1 MLKEEAMLKI
11 KEQLKRLMT
20 FSVDAETPV
29 EKKMT
34 SIKLKD
40 GTEISYVDGSELG
53 IGVEVYKIDVD
64 GNQTPIED
72 GDYDLEDGRIITIKD
87 GGVEVIAE
95 APDGAGVEETPITSE
110 KDKAKLE
117 EPKLEEPKGV
127 EVEVETAEGADMEA
141 RISAIEENISSMME
155 AISTMGHMQEMS
167 MSKIKAIESAPAASS
182 IKVGKTT
189 SNGNFNSNKLEIDE
203 LRELRNK
210 YKLNTNGD
218 YNFSAKSSIK

>member
-53 IGVEVYKIDVD
+53 IGVEVYKIDED

-117 EPKLEEPKGV
+117 EPKLEEPKLEEPKKV
-127 EVEVETAEGADMEA
+127 EVEVEEGADMEA

-167 MSKIKAIESAPAASS
+167 MSKIKAIESSPAASS

-218 YNFSAKSSIK
+218 YNFSAK

>member
-34 SIKLKD
+34 SMKLKD
-40 GTEISYVDGSELG
+40 GTEISYDDGSELG
-53 IGVEVYKIDVD
+53 IGIEVYKIDVD

-87 GGVEVIAE
+87 GGVKVIAE
-95 APDGAGVEETPITSE
+95 APVEAGAEETPITS
-110 KDKAKLE
+110 
-117 EPKLEEPKGV
+117 EEPKGV
-127 EVEVETAEGADMEA
+127 EVEVVETAKGTDMEA
-141 RISAIEENISSMME
+141 RISAMEENISSMME

-218 YNFSAKSSIK
+218 YNFSAK

>member
-53 IGVEVYKIDVD
+53 IGVEVYKIDED

-95 APDGAGVEETPITSE
+95 APVEAGSEETPITSE
-110 KDKAKLE
+110 KEKEKDEA
-117 EPKLEEPKGV
+117 KLEEPKGV
-127 EVEVETAEGADMEA
+127 EVEVEEGTDMEA

-167 MSKIKAIESAPAASS
+167 MSKIKAIESSPAASS

-218 YNFSAKSSIK
+218 YNFSAKSKY

>member
-40 GTEISYVDGSELG
+40 GTEISYADGSELG
-53 IGVEVYKIDVD
+53 IGIEVYKIDVD

-95 APDGAGVEETPITSE
+95 APVEAGAEETPITSE
-110 KDKAKLE
+110 KQKE
-117 EPKLEEPKGV
+117 EDGAKLEEPKGV

-141 RISAIEENISSMME
+141 RISAMEENISSIME

-167 MSKIKAIESAPAASS
+167 MTKIKAIESAPAASS

-189 SNGNFNSNKLEIDE
+189 SNGNFNSNKLEIEE

-218 YNFSAKSSIK
+218 YNFSAK